1 MAGRPAPDVRTR
13 ILEAALSLLADHG
26 VTELTQPKVARL
38 AGVRQSHLT
47 YYFPTRSDLLQAV
60 ATHSMATMLGQV
72 GAAGPGGALT
82 PEAFAGM
89 LAGFVADK
97 RRARVMLGLIVASDE
112 DPGIKAFLREFVA
125 RVRGA
130 LGDVAGL
137 LGVPADETAVAAFHA
152 LAVGTAVLNVA
163 QDDAGSRRDCRALTE
178 FAVTRVFGGA
188 PVAPARARGRRRLTE
203 AS

>member
-1 MAGRPAPDVRTR
+1 MAGKPVADVRTR

-47 YYFPTRSDLLQAV
+47 YYFPTRADLMKAV

-72 GAAGPGGALT
+72 GAADPDGPLT
-82 PEAFAGM
+82 PEGFAGM
-89 LAGFVADK
+89 LAGFVTDK

-125 RVRGA
+125 RVRTA
-130 LGDVAGL
+130 LGEVSGR
-137 LGVPADETAVAAFHA
+137 LGGPVDATSVAAFHA
-152 LAVGTAVLNVA
+152 LMVGTAVLNVA
-163 QDDAGSRRDCRALTE
+163 RDDAASRRDCRALVQ
-178 FAVTRVFGGA
+178 FAVTRVFAPDAGA
-188 PVAPARARGRRRLTE
+188 PVRPRGSRRAREE
-203 AS
+203 A